1 MDNSR
6 ENFERQIPP
15 SRHTQAHEIISAA
28 QKSNKGSASQSYS
41 RTISISLLLIRR
53 ARVKPLPRHRSRNA
67 PCRRVNVCAHRHP
80 AKILSRISPPTKCPH
95 RKQAEIEYSD
105 PRKDK
110 SRRRSDS
117 SFARIHYRRGSAL
130 SWIDVIKQLV
140 RAHTLKTGFDHDGDD
155 RGARL
160 SPFVRTCY
168 RRVKNICKS
177 SRPPKPKPDAIED
190 DPQARST
197 KRTKKQSDRSA
208 KSIRI
213 CSLPR
218 PSQQNTVNG
227 KALIFT

>member
-1 MDNSR
+1 M
-6 ENFERQIPP
+6 
-15 SRHTQAHEIISAA
+15 H
-28 QKSNKGSASQSYS
+28 
-41 RTISISLLLIRR
+41 IRR

-117 SFARIHYRRGSAL
+117 SFARIHYRRGGAL

-177 SRPPKPKPDAIED
+177 SRPPPS
-190 DPQARST
+190 RS
-197 KRTKKQSDRSA
+197 RTRSKTIRKQDRQNALKNSPIGQQKAYGSA
-208 KSIRI
+208 AFPALRNKI
-213 CSLPR
+213 
-218 PSQQNTVNG
+218 PSTV
-227 KALIFT
+227 KH